1 MKLVPGIYESLLT
14 EHLQA
19 ILDDL
24 ETEDLLATLI
34 DVDRAEQPAV
44 LAHHVAAVLGRVLTA
59 SPAEDRVAI
68 TNQVLETI
76 LAEAGRHADLVE
88 AVEPGPRH
96 LAEVRRKSIGAMPLQ
111 RPRIPLRDAD
121 LLINARGEPGLVADL
136 QTEIA
141 SADRIDLLCAFI
153 KWHGIRLLWDDLENF
168 VANGKPLRIIT
179 TTYVGATESRAIDA
193 LARLGADIKISY
205 ETRSTRL
212 HAKAWL
218 FHRESGWDT
227 AYVGS
232 SNLSRS
238 ALVDG
243 LEWNIRLSRGA
254 TSALIDKF
262 AATFISYWEEAHFE
276 SFDPDRDR
284 ARLDEALGHAHRQE
298 PLSLSGLEVRPFP
311 YQEAILDDLD
321 RERHR
326 HERWRNLVVAATG
339 TGKTVVAAL
348 DYKRLCT
355 EFGGRPRLLFVAH
368 RKEILEQSLR
378 TFREVL
384 VDQDFGELYFDGHS
398 PEKWDHIFASIQSL
412 HRVELDRLDPTRFAV
427 VIVDEFHH
435 AEATTYTRLLN
446 HLEPRVLL
454 GLTAT
459 PFRSDGQDVTHWFDG
474 HIASE
479 LSLWHAL
486 ERDLLCPFHYFGIAD
501 GTDLTGVQWK
511 RGGYDLVG
519 LNKLYT
525 GNDARAAIVL
535 REVRDKITEP
545 VEMRALGFCVSVAHA
560 HYMARVFTEAGIP
573 AAAADATTD
582 RRHRSDVLRKL
593 REREINAVFAVD
605 LFNEGIDVPVI
616 DTVLMLRPTESATIF
631 LQQLGRGLRRAP
643 GKDCLTVLDF
653 IGQQHRRFRF
663 DNRYLAITGTRRS
676 DLAKQ
681 IEEGFP
687 FLPPGTHIHLTK
699 QAQEIILD
707 NVRSQIKP
715 TRPQLAAELRA
726 AGDVTLG
733 EYLASTERTIA
744 ELYRGRSSWTVLRRS
759 AGFTTAPRG
768 PDEDKLLR
776 QLVRLTHADDPERLA
791 FLQQFISSGPPP
803 RTADL
808 PVREQRLTRMLFFT
822 LWRDGGGF
830 DSYDAG
836 FRYLWK
842 HPAVVAE
849 IASLA
854 DALDETAEFTPRP
867 LSAHF
872 ADVPLWAHCRYSTEE
887 ILAATGH
894 ATLERTPNTDRAG
907 VRYVS
912 NLQTDVLTFT
922 LQKSEHEYSPTTLYR
937 DYAISPELIH
947 WESQSTTSLA
957 SPTGQRYVNQR
968 REGTHVLLFA
978 RETKNAEHGA
988 AAAFLCLG
996 EADFVTAMGER
1007 PIAITWRLRIP
1018 LPGTFYQA
1026 ASVVAG

>member
-1 MKLVPGIYESLLT
+1 LVPGIYESLLT
-14 EHLQA
+14 ERLKA
-19 ILDDL
+19 ILDGLDA
-24 ETEDLLATLI
+24 EDLLATVL
-34 DVDRAEQPAV
+34 DVDKAEQAAI
-44 LAHHVAAVLGRVLTA
+44 LADHVGAVLGRVLTA
-59 SPAEDRVAI
+59 APADDRVAI
-68 TNQVLETI
+68 TNRVLK
-76 LAEAGRHADLVE
+76 AVLVE
-88 AVEPGPRH
+88 ASKQAEVIETVEPGPRQ
-96 LAEVRRKSIGAMPLQ
+96 LAEVRRQSLSSMPLQ

-121 LLINARGEPGLVADL
+121 LLINARGEPGLVAEL

-153 KWHGIRLLWDDLENF
+153 KWHGIRLLWDDLEQF
-168 VANGKPLRIIT
+168 VVGGKPLRIIT
-179 TTYVGATESRAIDA
+179 TTYVGATESRAVDA

-218 FHRESGWDT
+218 FHRDSGWDT

-243 LEWNIRLSRGA
+243 LEWNVRLSRGA

-262 AATFISYWEEAHFE
+262 AATFSSYWEEGHFE
-276 SFDPDRDR
+276 PFDPDRDR
-284 ARLDEALGHAHRQE
+284 ERLDEALGRAHRQE

-311 YQEAILDDLD
+311 YQETILDDLD

-326 HERWRNLVVAATG
+326 HDRWRNLVVAATG

-348 DYKRLCT
+348 DYQRLCA

-384 VDQDFGELYFDGHS
+384 VDQDLGELYVDGHS
-398 PEKWDHIFASIQSL
+398 PEEWDHVFASIQSL
-412 HRVELDRLDPTRFAV
+412 HRVDLDRLDPARFAV

-435 AEATTYTRLLN
+435 AEAATYTRLLQ

-459 PFRSDGQDVTHWFDG
+459 PFRADGQDITHWFDG

-479 LSLWHAL
+479 LSLWQAL

-501 GTDLTGVQWK
+501 GTDLSGIQWK

-519 LNKLYT
+519 LDSLYT
-525 GNDARAAIVL
+525 GNDTRAAVVL

-573 AAAADATTD
+573 AAAVDAATD
-582 RRHRSDVLRKL
+582 RRQRNDVLRQL
-593 REREINAVFAVD
+593 REREVNTVFAVD
-605 LFNEGIDVPVI
+605 LFNEGVDVPAV

-663 DNRYLAITGTRRS
+663 DSRYLAITGGRRS
-676 DLAKQ
+676 GLADQ

-699 QAQEIILD
+699 QAQEIVLE
-707 NVRSQIKP
+707 NVRSQVKP

-726 AGDVTLG
+726 VGDVSLG
-733 EYLASTERTIA
+733 EYLDCSERTVA
-744 ELYRGRSSWTVLRRS
+744 ELYRGRSSWTALRRS
-759 AGFTTAPRG
+759 AGLATEATG
-768 PDEDKLLR
+768 PDDDKLLR
-776 QLVRLTHADDPERLA
+776 QLLRLTHADDPERLA
-791 FLQQFISSGPPP
+791 FLREFVSSVTPP
-803 RTADL
+803 RMDTL
-808 PVREQRLTRMLFFT
+808 SVREQRLARMLFFT
-822 LWRDGGGF
+822 LWRNGGGF
-830 DSYDAG
+830 DGYDAG
-836 FRYLWK
+836 FTYLWK
-842 HPAVVAE
+842 HPAVLAE
-849 IASLA
+849 IVSLTGV
-854 DALDETAEFTPRP
+854 LDEAAEFTPRP
-867 LSAHF
+867 LSSHF
-872 ADVPLWAHCRYSTEE
+872 ADVPLWTHCRYSTEE

-894 ATLERTPNTDRAG
+894 ATLERVPSSDMAG
-907 VRYVS
+907 VRYVPD
-912 NLQTDVLTFT
+912 LETDVLTFT
-922 LQKSEHEYSPTTLYR
+922 LQKSEREYSPTTLYR
-937 DYAISPELIH
+937 DYAISSELIH

-957 SPTGQRYVNQR
+957 SPTGQRYLNQR
-968 REGTHVLLFA
+968 RNGTHVLLFA
-978 RETKNAEHGA
+978 RETKNAEHGS

-996 EADFVTAMGER
+996 EADYVSGKGER
-1007 PIAITWRLRIP
+1007 PIAITWRLRTS
-1018 LPGTFYQA
+1018 LPGAFFASA
-1026 ASVVAG
+1026 AIAAV